1 MRPALPILFTLAI
14 VGGCTSIPS
23 RCYVTL
29 DHGGGPTAE
38 ACETG
43 PDLVVRPI
51 TPMNAAYYVPPYVIA
66 ALSYEG
72 FLIPAEASGDADP
85 TAAGALSV
93 GEEGRE
99 PSGAA
104 ATAYEDGSATD
115 WHLPAVDGQTP
126 WRQTITG
133 TDGLAIAFA
142 DDEDGVTADDLER
155 FWEAGLMVTPIQ
167 TAPPVGT
174 PENRLPPA
182 YTIDG
187 EIRYRRP
194 APFAGRSFP
203 ISSDLL
209 P

>member
-1 MRPALPILFTLAI
+1 M
-14 VGGCTSIPS
+14 
-23 RCYVTL
+23 
-29 DHGGGPTAE
+29 
-38 ACETG
+38 
-43 PDLVVRPI
+43 
-51 TPMNAAYYVPPYVIA
+51 
-66 ALSYEG
+66 
-72 FLIPAEASGDADP
+72 
-85 TAAGALSV
+85 SV

-99 PSGAA
+99 PSGTA

-115 WHLPAVDGQTP
+115 WHLPALDGQTP

-155 FWEAGLMVTPIQ
+155 FWEAGLMVTPI
-167 TAPPVGT
+167 
-174 PENRLPPA
+174 

-194 APFAGRSFP
+194 APFAGKSFP

>member
-1 MRPALPILFTLAI
+1 MRPALPLLFTLAI

-29 DHGGGPTAE
+29 DNGGGPTAE

-43 PDLVVRPI
+43 PELIVRPI
-51 TPMNAAYYVPPYVIA
+51 TPTNAAYYVPPYVIA

-72 FLIPAEASGDADP
+72 FLVPREPTVDADAVEDGEP
-85 TAAGALSV
+85 AGPDADW
-93 GEEGRE
+93 EA
-99 PSGAA
+99 PADGAA
-104 ATAYEDGSATD
+104 DAAVTPA
-115 WHLPAVDGQTP
+115 WPLPAAGQTP
-126 WRQTITG
+126 WRQTVTG
-133 TDGLAIAFA
+133 TEGLAIAFA

-155 FWEAGLMVTPIQ
+155 FWDAGLMVTPTR
-167 TAPPVGT
+167 TAPPVGA
-174 PENRLPPA
+174 PENRLPQA

-194 APFAGRSFP
+194 DAFDGMSFP
-203 ISSDLL
+203 ISSALS

>member
-29 DHGGGPTAE
+29 DNGGGPTAE

-43 PDLVVRPI
+43 PELIVRPI
-51 TPMNAAYYVPPYVIA
+51 TPTNAAYYVPPYVIA

-72 FLIPAEASGDADP
+72 FLVPREPAVDADTDVDADGEP
-85 TAAGALSV
+85 AG
-93 GEEGRE
+93 
-99 PSGAA
+99 PDAA
-104 ATAYEDGSATD
+104 ATPA
-115 WHLPAVDGQTP
+115 WPLPAAGQTP
-126 WRQTITG
+126 WRQTVTG
-133 TDGLAIAFA
+133 TEGLAIAFA

-155 FWEAGLMVTPIQ
+155 FWDAGLMVTPTR
-167 TAPPVGT
+167 TAPPVGA
-174 PENRLPPA
+174 PENRLPQA

-194 APFAGRSFP
+194 DAFHGMSFP
-203 ISSDLL
+203 ISSALS

>member
-29 DHGGGPTAE
+29 DNAGGPTAE

-43 PDLVVRPI
+43 PELVVRPI
-51 TPMNAAYYVPPYVIA
+51 TPTNAAYYVPPYVIA

-72 FLIPAEASGDADP
+72 FLVP
-85 TAAGALSV
+85 V
-93 GEEGRE
+93 E
-99 PSGAA
+99 PSPHTDTDTDTDDAPAG
-104 ATAYEDGSATD
+104 TQGEPGSSADVAIDTGV
-115 WHLPAVDGQTP
+115 LPAWQPPADGPTP
-126 WRQTITG
+126 WRQTVTG
-133 TDGLAIAFA
+133 TESLAIAFA
-142 DDEDGVTADDLER
+142 NDEDGVTADDLER
-155 FWEAGLMVTPIQ
+155 FWDAGLMVTP
-167 TAPPVGT
+167 TRKTPPIGA
-174 PENRLPPA
+174 PENRLPQA

-194 APFAGRSFP
+194 DALAGMSFP
-203 ISSDLL
+203 ISSALS

>member
-1 MRPALPILFTLAI
+1 MRPALPLLFTLAI

-29 DHGGGPTAE
+29 DNGGGPTAE

-43 PDLVVRPI
+43 PELIVRPI
-51 TPMNAAYYVPPYVIA
+51 TPTNAAYYVPPYVIA

-72 FLIPAEASGDADP
+72 FLVP
-85 TAAGALSV
+85 
-93 GEEGRE
+93 RE
-99 PSGAA
+99 
-104 ATAYEDGSATD
+104 
-115 WHLPAVDGQTP
+115 PAVDADADADGEPAGPDADWGAPTGDASDVAATPAWPLPAAGQTP
-126 WRQTITG
+126 WRQTVTG
-133 TDGLAIAFA
+133 TQGLAIAFA

-155 FWEAGLMVTPIQ
+155 FWDAGLMVTPTR
-167 TAPPVGT
+167 TAPPVGA
-174 PENRLPPA
+174 PENRLPQA

-194 APFAGRSFP
+194 DAFDGMSFP
-203 ISSDLL
+203 ISSALS

>member
-1 MRPALPILFTLAI
+1 MRPALPLLLTLAI

-29 DHGGGPTAE
+29 DNGGGPTAE

-43 PDLVVRPI
+43 PELIVRPI
-51 TPMNAAYYVPPYVIA
+51 TPTNAAYYVPPYVIA

-72 FLIPAEASGDADP
+72 FLVP
-85 TAAGALSV
+85 
-93 GEEGRE
+93 RE
-99 PSGAA
+99 
-104 ATAYEDGSATD
+104 
-115 WHLPAVDGQTP
+115 PAVDADADGEPAGAEADWEAPADGAADAAVAPAWPLPAAGQTP

-133 TDGLAIAFA
+133 TEGLAIAFA

-155 FWEAGLMVTPIQ
+155 FWDAGLMVTPTR
-167 TAPPVGT
+167 TAPHVGA
-174 PENRLPPA
+174 PENRLPQA

-194 APFAGRSFP
+194 DAFDGMSFP
-203 ISSDLL
+203 ISSALS